1 MASQMEVATV
11 EASARLAA
19 ARSAAAAAPARPR
32 LLSVGLAC
40 VDVVNSVFTFPG
52 EDQCCRATGQRRARG
67 GNAST
72 TACVAAQCG
81 VAADWLGAAG
91 SE

>member
-40 VDVVNSVFTFPG
+40 VDVVNSVFTL
-52 EDQCCRATGQRRARG
+52 
-67 GNAST
+67 S
-72 TACVAAQCG
+72 
-81 VAADWLGAAG
+81 LIHI
-91 SE
+91 